1 MSSPINDPVRDSMSD
16 ETFDPRPAARLL
28 AEAWHSGE
36 LLRELPAAIRPMTMS
51 QGYDVQDCL
60 IDALAEPVAGWK
72 LGVGSAAQKRE
83 SGVGRSIA
91 GRILRSR
98 LHGSGATVGFAT
110 AAPITIEC
118 EIAYVLGHDVEPDM
132 AIDEPMVVVGEVRLA
147 FELVRSR
154 FIDRRAVGW
163 PSFAADDG
171 AFHALILGESIA
183 PAAIADVRRT
193 LRVSL
198 DGDEAV
204 PVLAGNDATD
214 PLAALGDLIA
224 IARERGMR
232 LPAGSIVSTGT
243 MTKPFDVVP
252 TQEASIVASCQGQTL
267 AFRLSSSARAV

>member
-1 MSSPINDPVRDSMSD
+1 MSAPMNEP
-16 ETFDPRPAARLL
+16 FDPRPAARLL

-36 LLRELPAAIRPMTMS
+36 LLRELPAAIRPMTMT

-72 LGVGSAAQKRE
+72 LGVGSAAQKRQ

-98 LHGSGATVGFAT
+98 LYGSGATVSPAT
-110 AAPITIEC
+110 AAPITVEC
-118 EIAYVLGHDVEPDM
+118 EIAYVLGCDVEPDM
-132 AIDEPMVVVGEVRLA
+132 TLDEPLAVVSEVRLA

-154 FIDRRAVGW
+154 FVDRRSVGW

-171 AFHALILGESIA
+171 AFHALILGSPIA
-183 PAAIADVRRT
+183 PAGIADVKRT

-198 DGDEAV
+198 DGNEAV
-204 PVLAGNDATD
+204 PILAGEDATD
-214 PLAALGDLIA
+214 SLAALSDLITL
-224 IARERGMR
+224 ARERRMR

-243 MTKPFDVVP
+243 MTQPFDVMP
-252 TQEASIVASCQGQTL
+252 ADGAAIVASCQGQTL
-267 AFRLSSSARAV
+267 AFQLSSSARSV